1 MSAFSSLRSV
11 DRKSVSRILHYKIKI
26 FFNPSSEYAEGATLS
41 AGARCSKCL
50 EQGDKGEETSEEGA
64 GGGSANGSSS
74 TGELNR
80 SRGGGGAGNVASGNG
95 SLRLAI
101 ADLGDNSAGSSGAGS
116 TSLGLTIADL
126 RDNRA
131 RSSRLGLAIADLR
144 DNGTGSRSGAGS
156 RGLRLAITDLGDDRA
171 GGASLGLTIADLRS
185 NRARGSGLGLT
196 IADLAGTA
204 GSSLPH
210 SLNVDGDALCASAL
224 AVQVGEATRRAR
236 VPDSGLEGERVVLA
250 KGEAGLFPSASLYG
264 GIELE
269 LVVAGDVTDA
279 ASLVLQDTILERKS
293 QGTSELTG
301 RQVTLGAGVGD
312 IDGGDLEGSLSGG
325 RAASRSALGHSC
337 GSEGEGDEGLHFQKT
352 GGADSESCNEG

>member
-41 AGARCSKCL
+41 AGAGCSKCL

-116 TSLGLTIADL
+116 T
-126 RDNRA
+126 
-131 RSSRLGLAIADLR
+131 
-144 DNGTGSRSGAGS
+144 
-156 RGLRLAITDLGDDRA
+156 
-171 GGASLGLTIADLRS
+171 SLGLTIADLRS

-352 GGADSESCNEG
+352 GGADSEGCNEG

>member
-41 AGARCSKCL
+41 AGAGCSKCL

-224 AVQVGEATRRAR
+224 AVQVVEVAGQALVEDCWGHTAIGRESKGAVAADREA
-236 VPDSGLEGERVVLA
+236 SGLT
-250 KGEAGLFPSASLYG
+250 SASLERG
-264 GIELE
+264 VELK
-269 LVVAGDVTDA
+269 LVVAGNVSLATG
-279 ASLVLQDTILERKS
+279 LVLDDTVLEGQC
-293 QGTSELTG
+293 QGTSKLAA
-301 RQVTLGAGVGD
+301 RKIMLAGGGD
-312 IDGGDLEGSLSGG
+312 IDSLDVE
-325 RAASRSALGHSC
+325 RS
-337 GSEGEGDEGLHFQKT
+337 T
-352 GGADSESCNEG
+352 P

>member
-41 AGARCSKCL
+41 AGAGCSKCL

-116 TSLGLTIADL
+116 T
-126 RDNRA
+126 
-131 RSSRLGLAIADLR
+131 
-144 DNGTGSRSGAGS
+144 
-156 RGLRLAITDLGDDRA
+156 
-171 GGASLGLTIADLRS
+171 SLGLTIADLRS